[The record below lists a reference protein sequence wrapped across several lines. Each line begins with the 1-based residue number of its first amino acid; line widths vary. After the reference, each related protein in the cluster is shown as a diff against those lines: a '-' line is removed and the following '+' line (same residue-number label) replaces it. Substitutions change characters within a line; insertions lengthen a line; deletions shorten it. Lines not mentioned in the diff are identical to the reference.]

1 MSMAD
6 SNYRAIADDSMML
19 FAFDETP
26 VSSDADSA
34 LLRVRNNS
42 VSSAVSAAS
51 SASLCVSLQSVAS
64 AATAPTTSV
73 ATAASMATAAASAR
87 TTGPVTAVTAAVP
100 ASSVSPRTC
109 SFCHTITTPM
119 WRHGPVGYDPLCNS
133 CGVKW
138 KRGRILHGLERA
150 PKLPSTLNLN
160 QQLTATPSRKN
171 SKASLLVSSPSAAI
185 LQTPPLSASPD
196 STTTQPVPVRRR
208 TASLPFNNS
217 LPYSTSGRLRT
228 HTAPARLLSASAD
241 ARSIDA
247 ERRGSF
253 VCQALEHVQS
263 DASLRVV
270 AEAVRVIQGRKMSVD
285 GHLKAAAAAAAAA
298 AAVCVEAG
306 YMEIDLDVK
315 DLSFPD
321 WEYLWGV
328 LGSVSL

>member
-1 MSMAD
+1 
-6 SNYRAIADDSMML
+6 MML
-19 FAFDETP
+19 FAFDDGP
-26 VSSDADSA
+26 APADAESA
-34 LLRVRNNS
+34 LSRARNNS
-42 VSSAVSAAS
+42 ICSVVSTASSSSLSVSLQPAGTVAAAAAPATTASTATAATIEASTAATGPAAVSA
-51 SASLCVSLQSVAS
+51 V
-64 AATAPTTSV
+64 APTP
-73 ATAASMATAAASAR
+73 
-87 TTGPVTAVTAAVP
+87 GPT
-100 ASSVSPRTC
+100 PRTC
-109 SFCHTITTPM
+109 SFCHTTTTPM

-150 PKLPSTLNLN
+150 PKLPPTLNLN
-160 QQLTATPSRKN
+160 HQQPSAPPSRKS
-171 SKASLLVSSPSAAI
+171 SKASLLSSPSPVVSPAV

-196 STTTQPVPVRRR
+196 TVHVPVRRR
-208 TASLPFNNS
+208 TASLPAVNNS

-228 HTAPARLLSASAD
+228 QTAPARLLSASAD

-253 VCQALEHVQS
+253 VCQALEHVHS

-285 GHLKAAAAAAAAA
+285 GHLKAAAAAAAAEA
-298 AAVCVEAG
+298 AAVCEEAG

-315 DLSFPD
+315 DLSFTD

-328 LGSVSL
+328 LGSVSP